1 MLNIHVERKD
11 KILMS
16 FKRLKWHVE
25 PNERLQV
32 KMMSH
37 YCKQTMVNITRS
49 VRWPYVLDTV
59 VS

>member
-1 MLNIHVERKD
+1 
-11 KILMS
+11 MS